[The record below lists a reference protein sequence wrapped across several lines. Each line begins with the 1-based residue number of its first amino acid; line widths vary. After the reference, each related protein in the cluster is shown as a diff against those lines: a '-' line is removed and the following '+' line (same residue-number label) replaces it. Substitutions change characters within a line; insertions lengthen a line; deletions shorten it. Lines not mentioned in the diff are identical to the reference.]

1 MNKYEQG
8 TKRLKEILGNDAPV
22 NVNQKIGATA
32 PDFARYVVE
41 FVYGE
46 LYSRPCLTDKSK
58 ELAAVACLIGQGN
71 NGLPLRAHF
80 KGMLNVGWKHE
91 EIVELLTFLSTYAGF
106 PKIVD
111 AVIVLQEL
119 IKEMNDFPVAN
130 AI

>member
-1 MNKYEQG
+1 MTQYEQG
-8 TKRLKEILGNDAPV
+8 ISRLKEILGDDAPV
-22 NVNQKIGATA
+22 TVNQKIAATA

-46 LYSRPCLTDKSK
+46 LYSRPGLTDKSK

-80 KGMLNVGWKHE
+80 QGMLNVGWKAD
-91 EIVELLTFLSTYAGF
+91 EIVEMLTFLSTYAGF

-111 AVIVLQEL
+111 AVAILHEVL
-119 IKEMNDFPVAN
+119 KEKTL
-130 AI
+130 